1 MVTAAHKG
9 ALRLAAVDERAARE
23 GLGIGM
29 TLADARAR
37 IPELAVTEADDAAD
51 LRQLLHLL
59 DACRRFTPALALHAP
74 DGLDLDVT
82 GCAALFGGERRLL
95 QAALA
100 RMRGLGLKTCGA
112 MADTAALAYA
122 AARFGGGGVVETG
135 VRAAALAPLPVEALR
150 LEPQGCAVLRGL
162 GFRTIGQ
169 LLDLPRAALARRLG
183 EDAVARL
190 DEALGRRAAPLELSL
205 EQPPFRAER
214 RLFEPISEADQVL
227 QVARDLAQDLCIALD
242 GGGVGGRRFALELF
256 RVDGAVRRLEVCASR
271 PLRHPAGIVSL
282 FTERLAGLD
291 EGLQADFGFD
301 QVRLVAAGTAPLA
314 ATAGDLLKETPGA
327 GAVEALADR
336 IAARAGLRTTR
347 LASLDVHT
355 PEDAVAPRDLAPSD
369 LAPSDLAP
377 SDLAMPT
384 AWSAAPPRFL
394 GAPLRPI
401 RLLSPPQPIE
411 VPLAGV
417 PEGPPARFTWRRLS
431 RTVVRAEGPERL
443 EPEWARPT
451 PHPDA
456 SGAPRDYYRLEDDQG
471 RRYWVFRQG
480 CYTPPAA
487 PSPACPDRISEEIKP
502 VRPPPKPKATLDG
515 LGLQEARNA
524 RIQDTTRPRAPLRL
538 VDASADPSYQTEP
551 VQATQDQG
559 ADPRPPP
566 PVWFLHGLFG

>member
-1 MVTAAHKG
+1 MVTAAQKG

-23 GLGIGM
+23 GLEVGM

-37 IPELAVTEADDAAD
+37 IPELAVAEADPAAD

-100 RMRGLGLKTCGA
+100 RMRGLGLRTCAA

-135 VRAAALAPLPVEALR
+135 VRAAALAPLPMEALR
-150 LEPQGCAVLRGL
+150 LGPQGCAVLRGL
-162 GFRTIGQ
+162 GFRTVGQ
-169 LLDLPRAALARRLG
+169 LLDLPRAALVRRLG
-183 EDAVARL
+183 EDALARL

-227 QVARDLAQDLCIALD
+227 QVARDLAVDLCIVLD

-256 RVDGAVRRLEVCASR
+256 RVDGAVRRLEVSASR

-282 FTERLAGLD
+282 FAERLAGLD

-301 QVRLVAAGTAPLA
+301 QLRLVATATAPLA
-314 ATAGDLLKETPGA
+314 ATAGDFLQETPGA

-336 IAARAGLRTTR
+336 IAARAGVRPTR
-347 LASLDVHT
+347 LAPLDVHT
-355 PEDAVAPRDLAPSD
+355 PEDAAVPSD
-369 LAPSDLAP
+369 LAPSDLPPPA
-377 SDLAMPT
+377 
-384 AWSAAPPRFL
+384 AWSAEPPRFL

-401 RLLSPPQPIE
+401 RLLSPPQPIK
-411 VPLAGV
+411 VPLAGL
-417 PEGPPARFTWRRLS
+417 PEGPPARFTWRRVVH
-431 RTVVRAEGPERL
+431 TVVRAEGPERL
-443 EPEWARPT
+443 EEEWARAGRRIGSDT
-451 PHPDA
+451 PPP
-456 SGAPRDYYRLEDDQG
+456 PRDYYRLEDESG
-471 RRYWVFRQG
+471 RRYWVFRLGRYDVQPEPA
-480 CYTPPAA
+480 PPIASV
-487 PSPACPDRISEEIKP
+487 SPAEEIKP
-502 VRPPPKPKATLDG
+502 VRPPPKAEPALPPTPA
-515 LGLQEARNA
+515 EARNA
-524 RIQDTTRPRAPLRL
+524 RIQDATRPRSHLQLVSGSSVPPSEAPAGPAAVEVLE
-538 VDASADPSYQTEP
+538 T
-551 VQATQDQG
+551 
-559 ADPRPPP
+559 RPPA